1 MHVLLATMPFRRHRV
16 PRWVSVKVLNPYYN
30 PLSAAVRVAR
40 TTAGTHFSENS
51 QKKRN
56 STCYCGSLVV
66 HLFFLAAGSPVL
78 LWDSGF
84 RSAYYA
90 ELSFLRGNTTQQSRQ
105 QILSLS
111 VCQVCVLLSRKQHIA
126 SVINKHQALWKLYQ
140 NTSKYY
146 CKCVMLWCEYF
157 SNIDCSLGL
166 LGCCSVHMFV
176 IMYSWFSAAATRY
189 LKCKLFDLVAVL
201 QCCNWVMPLLS

>member
-1 MHVLLATMPFRRHRV
+1 MRHQLTLMRMPPNPYYNDELHAISTKMLKNTTGVVTVRV
-16 PRWVSVKVLNPYYN
+16 CLQLLNPYYN

-40 TTAGTHFSENS
+40 TTAGTHFSEKS
-51 QKKRN
+51 KKRN

-90 ELSFLRGNTTQQSRQ
+90 ELSFLRGNTTQQSRH

-111 VCQVCVLLSRKQHIA
+111 VCQVCVCVLLS
-126 SVINKHQALWKLYQ
+126 
-140 NTSKYY
+140 
-146 CKCVMLWCEYF
+146 
-157 SNIDCSLGL
+157 
-166 LGCCSVHMFV
+166 
-176 IMYSWFSAAATRY
+176 
-189 LKCKLFDLVAVL
+189 
-201 QCCNWVMPLLS
+201 